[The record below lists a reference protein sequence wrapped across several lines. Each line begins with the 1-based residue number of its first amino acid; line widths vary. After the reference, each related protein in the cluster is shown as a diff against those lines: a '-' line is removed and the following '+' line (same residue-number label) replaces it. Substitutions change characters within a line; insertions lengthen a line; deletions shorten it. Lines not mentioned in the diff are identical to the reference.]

1 MLRNG
6 AWTAPGGLDRA
17 VLALTRVRS
26 CLYLG
31 GAFTHTLP
39 AGALDGYLKP
49 PKNGTFMKLFLGGA
63 VELAS
68 QRQENRLKVKEEYY
82 AFRDR
87 STLTYVAWPLALLY
101 LNTQRKAR
109 IEAGMTHTGLTLVTV
124 FPVLSVNCKRGWVV
138 G

>member
-39 AGALDGYLKP
+39 AGALDGA
-49 PKNGTFMKLFLGGA
+49 LGGA
-63 VELAS
+63 SAPYAARLCDGAS
-68 QRQENRLKVKEEYY
+68 ALE
-82 AFRDR
+82 
-87 STLTYVAWPLALLY
+87 PLESFDGIGPVRACASAEAAL
-101 LNTQRKAR
+101 
-109 IEAGMTHTGLTLVTV
+109 E
-124 FPVLSVNCKRGWVV
+124 
-138 G
+138 